1 MGGLVSAKQFYI
13 SLAARCLCTYF
24 AVWVDSGHAMKCRE
38 SWVIEGSSEDDG
50 GEVKLVED

>member
-1 MGGLVSAKQFYI
+1 MADANCNLVTVLALI
-13 SLAARCLCTYF
+13 SLF
-24 AVWVDSGHAMKCRE
+24 GVDSGHAMKCRE